1 MRTIQQHLHFLK
13 RLSLLAMLAALIG
26 ITGCASKGPSA
37 LDKIENQGDIAPLE
51 VRNVLMAAQGDVI
64 RINVEVFNSSS
75 EAQNFQY
82 RVRWVNADGFQ
93 IWDDEPWKTEIIYG
107 KERRMIT
114 AIAPTPKAADFR
126 FVITRAKR
134 GV

>member
-1 MRTIQQHLHFLK
+1 MRTTLQSLHFLK
-13 RLSLLAMLAALIG
+13 KISLLILAATLIG
-26 ITGCASKGPSA
+26 LSGCASKGPSA
-37 LDKIENQGDIAPLE
+37 LDKIETQGDIAPLE

-64 RINVEVFNSSS
+64 RINVEVFNGSN

-82 RVRWVNADGFQ
+82 RVRWVNSDGFQ